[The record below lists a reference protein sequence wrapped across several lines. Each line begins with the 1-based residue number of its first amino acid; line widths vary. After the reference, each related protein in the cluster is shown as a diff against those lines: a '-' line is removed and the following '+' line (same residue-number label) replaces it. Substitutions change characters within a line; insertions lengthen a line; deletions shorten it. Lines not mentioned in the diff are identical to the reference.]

1 MNQDTL
7 AAIMKHH
14 HECGGF
20 EFTKSTVQRDEKTDE
35 RFIKYQ
41 CSTCNHEIHEQL
53 EVEKK
58 RAA

>member
-14 HECGGF
+14 YQCGGF
-20 EFTKSTVQRDEKTDE
+20 EFTKSTVQRDDKTNE

-41 CSTCNHEIHEQL
+41 CSKCGHEIHEQL